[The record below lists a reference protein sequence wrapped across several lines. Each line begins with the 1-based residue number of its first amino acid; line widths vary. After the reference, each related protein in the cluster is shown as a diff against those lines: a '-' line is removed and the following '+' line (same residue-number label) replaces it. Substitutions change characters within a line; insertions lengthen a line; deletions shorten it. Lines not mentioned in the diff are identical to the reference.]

1 MPHFLLIFAL
11 LCSGLAQA
19 GWELDNS
26 NSQLNFISTKKGN
39 IGEVHRFSRMQG
51 SVQENQAELTVE
63 LDSVD
68 TRIGIRNERMREF
81 LFETGLY
88 PAAKISTNVN
98 LAELEAMQPGSMSTS
113 ITEVI
118 LSLHGKTSTL
128 PVELGIVRL
137 GKDRVLVYSRAPVII
152 RADQFGLLPGIEK
165 LKALAGLPSISSA
178 VPVSFML
185 TFQRN

>member
-1 MPHFLLIFAL
+1 MPHLLVILAL
-11 LCSGLAQA
+11 FCSGLAQA

-26 NSQLNFISTKKGN
+26 NSRLNFISTKKGN
-39 IGEVHRFSRMQG
+39 IGEVHHFARMQG
-51 SVQENQAELTVE
+51 AVQQNQAELTIE

-88 PAAKISTNVN
+88 PVARISTAVN
-98 LAELEAMQPGSMSTS
+98 LAELESMQAGSMSTS
-113 ITEVI
+113 STEVI
-118 LSLHGKTSTL
+118 LSLHGQSQAL
-128 PVELGIVRL
+128 PVELGIARL
-137 GKDRVLVYSRAPVII
+137 GADRVLVYSRAPVIVK
-152 RADQFGLLPGIEK
+152 ADQFGLLSGIEK
-165 LKALAGLPSISSA
+165 LKALAGLPSISTA